1 MQYPSGYTV
10 QYCSVWEMLYK
21 GTNVRDVKLI
31 GDHMEAREIVLT
43 LRWDWKTDETRKP
56 DIF

>member
-1 MQYPSGYTV
+1 
-10 QYCSVWEMLYK
+10 MLYK